1 MTTSAH
7 HAAPVRTIGFIGSGH
22 IGSTLARLAVAAGY
36 DVVMSNSRG
45 PETLSGLVAGLG
57 PNARAAGVVEAGR
70 SGDVVVV
77 TVPLYAV
84 HAIPPEAVDGKVVLD
99 TCNYYPGRDGEI
111 QPLEEETL
119 TTSELVQQHL
129 AGATVVKGCNNIAFG
144 ALADLARPSG
154 SSDRSAL
161 PIAGDDAQAKR
172 AVAHLLDT
180 LGFDTLDAGDLAEGW
195 RFQRDTPAYVT
206 PYAGPGGVTDP
217 QPADG
222 GTIGRLLG
230 EARRYRDM

>member
-7 HAAPVRTIGFIGSGH
+7 DIGPVRTIGFIGSGN

-45 PETLSGLVAGLG
+45 PETLTGLVGELG
-57 PNARAAGVVEAGR
+57 SNARAGHVLEAGR
-70 SGDVVVV
+70 AADVVVV
-77 TVPLYAV
+77 TVPLYAI
-84 HAIPPEAVDGKVVLD
+84 HDLPPEAVEGKVVVD

-129 AGATVVKGCNNIAFG
+129 TGADVVKACNNIFFG
-144 ALADLARPSG
+144 ALGVLGRPAG
-154 SSDRSAL
+154 APDRSAL
-161 PIAGDDAQAKR
+161 PIAGDDDQAKR
-172 AVAHLLDT
+172 VVAHLLDT
-180 LGFDTLDAGDLAEGW
+180 LGFDTVDAGPLAEGW

-206 PYAGPGGVTDP
+206 PYAGPDGVTDP
-217 QPADG
+217 KPADAG
-222 GTIGRLLG
+222 GIGRLLG

>member
-1 MTTSAH
+1 MTTNAH
-7 HAAPVRTIGFIGSGH
+7 DSAPVRTIGFIGSGN

-45 PETLSGLVAGLG
+45 PETLAGLVRELG
-57 PNARAAGVVEAGR
+57 GNARAADVREAGR
-70 SGDVVVV
+70 AGDVVVV
-77 TVPLYAV
+77 TVPLYAI
-84 HAIPPEAVDGKVVLD
+84 HAIPPEAVDGKVVVD

-111 QPLEEETL
+111 QPLEEEVL
-119 TTSELVQQHL
+119 TTSQLVQEHL
-129 AGATVVKGCNNIAFG
+129 AGAAVVKACNNIAYG
-144 ALADLARPSG
+144 ALAALARPTG
-154 SSDRSAL
+154 DPERSAL
-161 PIAGDDAQAKR
+161 PIAGDDRQAK
-172 AVAHLLDT
+172 AVVAHLLDT
-180 LGFDTLDAGDLAEGW
+180 LGYDTVDAGDLVEGW

-206 PYAGPGGVTDP
+206 PYAGPGGVSDP